1 MPQGES
7 FWNPY
12 RWVTVSDSPVQYDA
26 PNYHHH
32 FSGLSGRLWCE
43 LEALTPLL
51 IGDGSS
57 KFVGHGSHRSCYIP
71 GPSLKGALRSLAEV
85 VGNAAGPFQKQ
96 ASDISRKQA
105 EAHNGRG
112 NLDIVA
118 RSYGYLAGGNV
129 FRGLIRFSDA
139 RMISTPIS
147 EQQWPMQE
155 IVVGQ
160 PKKAHHAFYAE
171 ENRRKFYH
179 HQQGIQKLPSPDPN
193 ITQRTEVQPAPSG
206 TLFNFT
212 VDFFNLRDKELNL
225 LLYCLALES
234 QVRVTLSPEA
244 MPPRA
249 MQPVT
254 FEGPLRHKIGG
265 AKPHGAGSVHI
276 RITKMQLCS
285 DASTRYQGKEADNL
299 LEAETLIQEIDRRT
313 HSFRSRTDLTMQQ
326 LRAMLI
332 YSEKD
337 PRKPVHYPSWKWFNS
352 NSQRPLKSTI

>member
-12 RWVTVSDSPVQYDA
+12 RWVTMSDRPVQYDA
-26 PNYHHH
+26 PSYRHHLN
-32 FSGLSGRLWCE
+32 GLSGRLWCE
-43 LEALTPLL
+43 LEALTPLW
-51 IGDGSS
+51 IGDGSG
-57 KFVGHGSHRSCYIP
+57 KFVGIGSHRSCYIP
-71 GPSLKGALRSLAEV
+71 GPSLKGALRTLAEV
-85 VGNAAGPFQKQ
+85 VGNAAGPFQKR
-96 ASDISRKQA
+96 ASDISSQQA
-105 EAHNGRG
+105 KAHDGGG

-118 RSYGYLAGGNV
+118 RSYGYLGGDTV
-129 FRGLIRFSDA
+129 FSGLIGFSDA
-139 RMISTPIS
+139 QMIATPIS
-147 EQQWPMQE
+147 EQQWPKQE

-160 PKKAHHAFYAE
+160 SKEGHAAFYAE
-171 ENRRKFYH
+171 KNRRKFYH
-179 HQQGIQKLPSPDPN
+179 HQQGIQKLPSPDSN
-193 ITQRTEVQPAPSG
+193 ITQRTVVQPAPSG

-225 LLYCLALES
+225 LLYCLALEN
-234 QVRVTLSPEA
+234 QVRVTLSAEA

-276 RITKMQLCS
+276 RITKMQLCT
-285 DASTRYQGKEADNL
+285 DAVARYQGKKTDNL
-299 LEAETLIQEIDRRT
+299 WEAECLSQEIDRRT
-313 HSFRSRTDLTMQQ
+313 QCFRNRSDLTMQQ

-337 PRKPVHYPSWKWFNS
+337 PRKPIHYPSWKWFNS